1 MTWARTRRAAVLWLA
16 VALTV
21 ASLVPVSRIRFGT
34 DVLQLMPREAGA
46 VDAFETYLERF
57 GSLDALYVYVEA
69 PEDGSAADYAEYVE
83 ALAARLQ
90 ELPDVTR
97 VDTGLLDPGRDW
109 AYLGDRQLLLLDD
122 DAYAEAMAR
131 LEGPRLGEQ
140 VRRSKELL
148 ALPSAEMKALVQSDP
163 LGWFDLMGARLQ
175 DASGVLRIDPSR
187 TDGYVTPDGRARMLV
202 VHPARPPF
210 DTDFSRALLER
221 ISQAE
226 AGTRGEFA
234 AAWDDEGLAPPRTDV
249 AGGHRTAVETE
260 SLMRGE
266 SISNTVW
273 SLVGVLTLLYLAF
286 RNWWLVLFGAAPVL
300 LGTLVT
306 LALYQVIGVELSAA
320 ATGASAMLFGLG
332 DDGLVLLFVAYRER
346 LARGLSPLEAVGEL
360 GRTGVSVLLGA
371 VTTSVTFL
379 GLWFMSFPSLQQL
392 GGVIGI
398 GMLLTV
404 LFTLTVLVAGLPG
417 REWVGRS
424 RDLSLPGLASWVARH
439 RRPIVIVAVLASLP
453 LAWGLTRVRVDPRIE
468 RLRPTGPGLELETR
482 IIERFGLAQDVYLVM
497 NRGPELEPL
506 LTAHEALAGT
516 TRGVDGLALVGPELV
531 LPSQRAQ
538 DTRRAAL
545 RGVGADATAVADA
558 VDAAAAREGFVDGTF
573 TPFRDRVAR
582 LMDPQQRL
590 SLADLQAH
598 GLGDVA
604 GRFIRRDDAD
614 YVVVSYAT
622 PVDAAAAAALQAR
635 VASQPGLVLT
645 GLPLVNA
652 SLAARL
658 PTELGLGLGF
668 GALVVVLLIWLAF
681 RDVRHTVLA
690 MVPTACGLVW
700 GLGALGWAGVV
711 LDLFSVF
718 AILMFL
724 GIGVDYGIHLLHPTL
739 GAHGKTMRESLS
751 LVGPAMLLAGAT
763 TIVGFG
769 TLVWSSYA
777 PLRSLGLT
785 SVATLAAALLA
796 ALVVLPALVHTPE
809 RDA

>member
-1 MTWARTRRAAVLWLA
+1 MTWARARRVAVLWLA

-21 ASLVPVSRIRFGT
+21 LSLVPVSQITFGT
-34 DVLQLMPREAGA
+34 DVLQLMPREAGV

-57 GSLDALYVYVEA
+57 GSLDQLYVYVEA
-69 PEDGSAADYAEYVE
+69 PEEGAIADYADYVD
-83 ALAARLQ
+83 ALAARLRA
-90 ELPDVTR
+90 LPEVTR
-97 VDTGLLDPGRDW
+97 VDSGLLDPGRDW
-109 AYLGDRQLLLLDD
+109 GYLGDRQLLLLDE
-122 DAYAEAMAR
+122 AAFAEAVSR
-131 LEGPRLGEQ
+131 LDGPRIREQ
-140 VRRSKELL
+140 VRRTKELL
-148 ALPSAEMKALVQSDP
+148 ALPSEEVKALAQRDP
-163 LGWFDLMGARLQ
+163 LGWFELMGERLQ
-175 DASGVLRIDPSR
+175 GASGVLRIDPGR

-202 VHPARPPF
+202 VHPDKPPF
-210 DTDFSRALLER
+210 DTDFARTLLARVSEAEVETRSEFSALW
-221 ISQAE
+221 A
-226 AGTRGEFA
+226 
-234 AAWDDEGLAPPRTDV
+234 DEDLPAPRTDV

-260 SLMRGE
+260 TLMRGE

-332 DDGLVLLFVAYRER
+332 DDGLVLLFVAYRAR
-346 LARGLSPLEAVGEL
+346 LARGATPLEAVGEL
-360 GRTGVSVLLGA
+360 GGTGVSVLLGA
-371 VTTSVTFL
+371 LTTSATFL

-417 REWVGRS
+417 REWVARS
-424 RDLSLPGLASWVARH
+424 RDLSLPGLARWVARH
-439 RRPIVIVAVLASLP
+439 RRAIVIVALVGSVP

-468 RLRPTGPGLELETR
+468 RLRPTGPGLALETR

-497 NRGPELEPL
+497 SRGAELEPL
-506 LTAHEALAGT
+506 LTRHEALTDSGAGI
-516 TRGVDGLALVGPELV
+516 DGLALVGPELV
-531 LPSQRAQ
+531 LPSRRAQ
-538 DTRRAAL
+538 AARREAL
-545 RGVGADATAVADA
+545 AQLPAHTASVADA
-558 VDAAAAREGFVDGTF
+558 VDAAAADEGFVEGTF
-573 TPFRDRVAR
+573 APFRSRLPQLLDAR
-582 LMDPQQRL
+582 QTITLEG
-590 SLADLQAH
+590 LQSH

-604 GRFIRRDDAD
+604 GRFIRRDNGD
-614 YVVVSYAT
+614 YVVVTYAT
-622 PVDAAAAAALQAR
+622 AADAAAVAALQAR
-635 VASQPGLVLT
+635 VATLPGLVLT

-652 SLAARL
+652 SLAARF
-658 PTELGLGLGF
+658 PKELGLGLGF
-668 GALVVVLLIWLAF
+668 GAIVVVLLIWLEF
-681 RDVRHTVLA
+681 RAIRPTLLA
-690 MVPTACGLVW
+690 MLPTVGGLVW

-718 AILMFL
+718 AVLMFL

-739 GAHGKTMRESLS
+739 APRGASMSESLS

-769 TLVWSSYA
+769 TLVLSSYA

-785 SVATLAAALLA
+785 SVATLAAALVA
-796 ALVVLPALVHTPE
+796 ALVVLPAVVHGAE
-809 RDA
+809 REA